1 MKNTME
7 EDNIKKII
15 KRRLKGKKN
24 KKKRKK
30 ERIHELGNGRRRRT
44 CCNVSSVTLE
54 LMSFGGKFD

>member
-1 MKNTME
+1 ME
-7 EDNIKKII
+7 EDNRYKKDNKEKI
-15 KRRLKGKKN
+15 KRKKR
-24 KKKRKK
+24 KKRKK